1 MAKSLQKEVSVIG
14 VDTSVDDEVVRFQR
28 KIDAVTKIR
37 RFVISKNDGKL
48 FAFCNVCSI
57 KMVAGKEHKGQ
68 DMFLIK
74 QHMTTA
80 THRTN
85 EAISL
90 SRESE
95 IPAAI
100 LEVQRQ
106 VEDKYPPVFSFSKAS
121 ISCRTCQVEFSATQ
135 KVVLSNIRQHVDSRG
150 HKEKSVKTMAASSK
164 NILHFSPARF
174 LQTRN
179 DHDQQNSCARDF
191 TEISSLM

>member
-74 QHMTTA
+74 QHMD
-80 THRTN
+80 HCN
-85 EAISL
+85 
-90 SRESE
+90 
-95 IPAAI
+95 
-100 LEVQRQ
+100 
-106 VEDKYPPVFSFSKAS
+106 
-121 ISCRTCQVEFSATQ
+121 TQ
-135 KVVLSNIRQHVDSRG
+135 N
-150 HKEKSVKTMAASSK
+150 
-164 NILHFSPARF
+164 
-174 LQTRN
+174 
-179 DHDQQNSCARDF
+179 
-191 TEISSLM
+191 